1 MTCEEARWQEFES
14 EAARAHAAGCAAC
27 GEWMA
32 DGVALRSLAAEV
44 VPARV
49 SQRRVKWM
57 GLWAV
62 GACAAAAVLAA
73 VLARLEVA
81 SPPMPE
87 VAVKAAPIKAKPVA
101 ARVAV
106 TKRTAPRVR
115 KVVEPVVVRLETSDP
130 DVVIYWTFESG
141 GVE

>member
-1 MTCEEARWQEFES
+1 MNCEEARWQEFES
-14 EAARAHAAGCAAC
+14 EAAQAHAAGCAAC

-32 DGVALRSLAAEV
+32 DGVALRSLAAES

-49 SQRRVKWM
+49 PQRRVTWM

-62 GACAAAAVLAA
+62 GACAAAVLMA
-73 VLARLEVA
+73 VLARPEV
-81 SPPMPE
+81 SPPPMPE
-87 VAVKAAPIKAKPVA
+87 VAVKAVPITVKPVA

-115 KVVEPVVVRLETSDP
+115 KVVEAVVVRLETADP

-141 GVE
+141 GAE